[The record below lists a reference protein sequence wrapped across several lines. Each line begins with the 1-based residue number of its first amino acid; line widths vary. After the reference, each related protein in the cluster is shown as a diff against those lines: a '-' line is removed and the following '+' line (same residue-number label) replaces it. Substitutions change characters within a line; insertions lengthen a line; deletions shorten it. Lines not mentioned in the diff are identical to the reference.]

1 MTSRCSDRSRARR
14 VHAGH
19 GFADSTA
26 DVLEPEASDEL
37 MRQKAVAMAATGAA
51 VVASANLGCT
61 MQIAAGL
68 KALGSDALV
77 LHPIEILDHAYSR
90 AST

>member
-1 MTSRCSDRSRARR
+1 
-14 VHAGH
+14 
-19 GFADSTA
+19 
-26 DVLEPEASDEL
+26 